1 MKYESTI
8 TAIGNLA
15 RNFLENN
22 NSVILL
28 NDGLRPNLADMVI
41 EHTAADLLQDIAVG
55 DTLLIADAAF
65 NIIGVGEDVNKNI
78 RQEGHCTLVF
88 NTTGTMP
95 GQIILQGDY
104 MPRLCVG
111 DKITIE

>member
-28 NDGLRPNLADMVI
+28 NDGLRPNLSDMVI
-41 EHTAADLLQDIAVG
+41 EHTAGDLLQDIAVG

-65 NIIGVGEDVNKNI
+65 SIIAVGEDVNKNI

-88 NTTGTMP
+88 NTSGTMP

-104 MPRLCVG
+104 IPRLNVG

>member
-28 NDGLRPNLADMVI
+28 NDGLCPNLADMVI
-41 EHTAADLLQDIAVG
+41 EHTAGDLLQDIVPG

-65 NIIGVGEDVNKNI
+65 SIIAVGEDVNKNI